1 MQSLLNIQTD
11 IVWHAKCRTIYA
23 MWLIQRLVKL
33 DELSIIDISGWYGA
47 DTQRPRESSIRIS

>member
-1 MQSLLNIQTD
+1 MQSLLKIQTD
-11 IVWHAKCRTIYA
+11 IVWHAKCGSICT

-33 DELSIIDISGWYGA
+33 DELSIIDISGGYGA